1 MPRKSP
7 AEKIDCDDLL
17 SRHGAGLLA
26 DVINAYWRDRGY
38 SVQAER
44 YELPGM
50 KAWGVRSSMVNGLP
64 LAAKQGRTAAIVE
77 TMKLATKRKAPLM
90 TDDDRCVAARRA
102 EFLG

>member
-1 MPRKSP
+1 MPKVQR
-7 AEKIDCDDLL
+7 EKIDCDDLL

-64 LAAKQGRTAAIVE
+64 LAAKAAVV
-77 TMKLATKRKAPLM
+77 ARVKRKAPLM
-90 TDDDRCVAARRA
+90 TEDDRAIAARRA